1 MLLRFSFL
9 LPLEGP
15 VITVS
20 ILLTQGFQQTIPF
33 NWMISELKIPILK
46 MEFTEFDSD
55 Y

>member
-1 MLLRFSFL
+1 M
-9 LPLEGP
+9 PLEGP
-15 VITVS
+15 VS
-20 ILLTQGFQQTIPF
+20 NWQLLTEGFQQTNPF